1 MPISGG
7 PVFTGIYD
15 AYVCV
20 RDKKTQNT
28 HGGTFTSGDWRTR
41 DLNEELA
48 DIAGIASVASNQITL
63 SAGTYRCLIFCPSVS
78 ALTSVNQARLYNV
91 TDASVLLLGTS
102 LLQTHD
108 QGGYSVIAG
117 RFTLAAQKVLEVQHR
132 TSVTRTDYGF
142 GYAANFTDEIYTVAE
157 FWREAS

>member
-63 SAGTYRCLIFCPSVS
+63 EAGTYRCLIYAP
-78 ALTSVNQARLYNV
+78 AYAVNSHQAILYNV
-91 TDASVLLLGTS
+91 TTAAVLVVGTS
-102 LLQTHD
+102 TFAYQVHYV
-108 QGGYSVIAG
+108 QNRSIISG
-117 RFTLAAQKVLEVQHR
+117 RFTLTNTSVLEVRHR
-132 TSVTRTDYGF
+132 CSATQATTGW
-142 GYAANFTDEIYTVAE
+142 GTAANYTDEIYTVVE
-157 FWREAS
+157 LWREAS